1 MTINFQML
9 DKTKTGITT
18 HYGNQPFFTTGF
30 AVATAVVV
38 APVSAKCLML
48 NPPVLS
54 LESM

>member
-1 MTINFQML
+1 MIISFQML

-18 HYGNQPFFTTGF
+18 HFGNQPFFTTGF
-30 AVATAVVV
+30 AAVADVAVL
-38 APVSAKCLML
+38 PVSAKCLIL